1 MPELSENTKLLNMAT
16 TVISNI
22 VPKHP
27 IADLTISDGYELHR
41 QTGFTVSDLRLA
53 PVAKEL
59 QQVAHDA
66 FPDSDE
72 ALLRAPLSDLSYCLY
87 VTPEGTGIMKSLITY
102 LKKQDQE
109 NISIA
114 RAIEYKLRELM
125 YDRFLVYGLGA
136 LESEENLAMKA
147 IAWIWSSKEKS
158 YEEYRKEIKSWEA
171 EKFFSNLIDEY
182 VANVYNRHKKYTD
195 VTTQNRLPFFHFEN
209 LETRIS
215 IAEEKYCWNQV
226 SNWAGE
232 KLPENAENVTIGDIN
247 EWYRMLKN
255 IGEESD
261 SVCQYG
267 KLLYL
272 YFGH

>member
-1 MPELSENTKLLNMAT
+1 
-16 TVISNI
+16 
-22 VPKHP
+22 
-27 IADLTISDGYELHR
+27 
-41 QTGFTVSDLRLA
+41 
-53 PVAKEL
+53 
-59 QQVAHDA
+59 
-66 FPDSDE
+66 
-72 ALLRAPLSDLSYCLY
+72 
-87 VTPEGTGIMKSLITY
+87 MKSLITY